1 MVSMA
6 TSTKPSLLER
16 WTKEQRNWFRLRMNA
31 LCKPLILVGSLSVF
45 LTVYSDGG
53 VLCWCDGRYV
63 IYPCLIKDTALAKS
77 ASISLLGLLVSIY
90 WGHWITRISRVRPPE
105 STYISEQVEIDG
117 SFLSDPS
124 VCELQSLKWP
134 GCCKFW
140 LSTCAWQLGCTIC
153 WGTSCIMEDYQLITF
168 LFSGLRNKNK
178 SRSSFPTA
186 SSEVLFC
193 PVNSQRYS
201 IDCWRQTQHYLCEPE
216 IGKYFTFWNID
227 VETTS
232 FSMSNSYMSV
242 CGSGNKLS
250 PVLFASSVKPGIRYR
265 ELGNIIQKHAQANGF
280 SVVRSYCG
288 HGIHRLFHT
297 APNVPHYASE

>member
-1 MVSMA
+1 MVFMA

-45 LTVYSDGG
+45 LTFYSDGG

-140 LSTCAWQLGCTIC
+140 LSTCAGQLGCTIC

-168 LFSGLRNKNK
+168 YFLVCAIKIKADPLFPQPLQ
-178 SRSSFPTA
+178 RSCFVQLIVKDIQLTA
-186 SSEVLFC
+186 EGKLNITF
-193 PVNSQRYS
+193 VN
-201 IDCWRQTQHYLCEPE
+201 L
-216 IGKYFTFWNID
+216 K
-227 VETTS
+227 
-232 FSMSNSYMSV
+232 
-242 CGSGNKLS
+242 
-250 PVLFASSVKPGIRYR
+250 
-265 ELGNIIQKHAQANGF
+265 
-280 SVVRSYCG
+280 
-288 HGIHRLFHT
+288 
-297 APNVPHYASE
+297 

>member
-31 LCKPLILVGSLSVF
+31 LCKPLTLVGSLSVF
-45 LTVYSDGG
+45 LTFYSDGG
-53 VLCWCDGRYV
+53 VLCWSDGRYV

-134 GCCKFW
+134 GCC
-140 LSTCAWQLGCTIC
+140 TIC

-168 LFSGLRNKNK
+168 YFLVCAIKIKADPLFPQPLQRPCFVQLIVKDIQLIAEGKHNIT
-178 SRSSFPTA
+178 F
-186 SSEVLFC
+186 
-193 PVNSQRYS
+193 VN
-201 IDCWRQTQHYLCEPE
+201 L
-216 IGKYFTFWNID
+216 K
-227 VETTS
+227 
-232 FSMSNSYMSV
+232 
-242 CGSGNKLS
+242 
-250 PVLFASSVKPGIRYR
+250 
-265 ELGNIIQKHAQANGF
+265 
-280 SVVRSYCG
+280 
-288 HGIHRLFHT
+288 
-297 APNVPHYASE
+297 